1 MTKEKKTKENNLQS
15 KFIKFSEQSM
25 KGGHDHFIIEM
36 SDSFTILDGL
46 GKSNLNLSTC
56 ISMTDLQNSNTLQ
69 GHIYNQ
75 NINKGI
81 MKHHNEK
88 SKIILSAAVNL
99 EKKDNIEIITFS
111 HKKESLEQKIL
122 SSKKKNGPSGLL
134 YFEIE
139 NYSLLIITLNISVKI
154 KSISHVY
161 NGNTLNKLYYNRALL
176 LNLLPIELSGNLRTL
191 FDKKI
196 SISEETL
203 NE

>member
-1 MTKEKKTKENNLQS
+1 MTKEKKTKENNLQN
-15 KFIKFSEQSM
+15 KLMKISELSM
-25 KGGHDHFIIEM
+25 KGGYDHFIIAM
-36 SDSFTILDGL
+36 SNSFTILDGL
-46 GKSNLNLSTC
+46 GKRNLNLSTC
-56 ISMTDLQNSNTLQ
+56 ISMTDLKDSNTLQ

-75 NINKGI
+75 NINKEI
-81 MKHHNEK
+81 MNHNNEE
-88 SKIILSAAVNL
+88 SKIVLSAGINL

-111 HKKESLEQKIL
+111 HKKESLEQKIF

-139 NYSLLIITLNISVKI
+139 NYSFLIITLNISVEI

-176 LNLLPIELSGNLRTL
+176 LNLLPIELSGNLRSL
-191 FDKKI
+191 FDKKT